1 MAITFFSFFVMHRP
15 LPRTSTGK
23 RDFPPSPYGNQSRL
37 GLMCLLRCG
46 WPRVS
51 QALICSVGS
60 GANNSEFRPPQTGV
74 CRDVKGNEE
83 VNNFD
88 RVRFKATP
96 FVCDLWFNGDPVW
109 GLPCLTLDTV
119 CRPNRWKLPLPGCV
133 FFTYTGMSLFAATC
147 NMNNI
152 D

>member
-1 MAITFFSFFVMHRP
+1 MAITFFLFLLCTAPSLGP
-15 LPRTSTGK
+15 LRERGIS
-23 RDFPPSPYGNQSRL
+23 PPSPYGNQSRL
-37 GLMCLLRCG
+37 GLICLLRCG

-96 FVCDLWFNGDPVW
+96 FVCDL
-109 GLPCLTLDTV
+109 
-119 CRPNRWKLPLPGCV
+119 
-133 FFTYTGMSLFAATC
+133 
-147 NMNNI
+147 
-152 D
+152 